1 MNLRVV
7 APSIEA
13 LDIDTIFSLE
23 RFRSLILA
31 SDGIIGCLFSWATTQ
46 VDITSLQGLTTDSS
60 LTES

>member
-60 LTES
+60 LMES